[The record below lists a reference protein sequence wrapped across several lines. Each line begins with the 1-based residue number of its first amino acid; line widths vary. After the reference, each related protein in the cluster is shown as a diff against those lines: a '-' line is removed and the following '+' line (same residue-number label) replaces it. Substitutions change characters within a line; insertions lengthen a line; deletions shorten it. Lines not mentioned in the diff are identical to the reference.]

1 MGDADRF
8 MYAVREENRALANR
22 VLELE
27 DLVRRLVSDDHSLHQ
42 RAPEH
47 EVVLEAILNQLGAH
61 EIFAFE
67 EIQALVDEASEPVDP
82 YHYGPEGEFES
93 VGEEGQTRA

>member
-1 MGDADRF
+1 MDDSDRF
-8 MYAVREENRALANR
+8 MYAVREENRAFADR

-42 RAPEH
+42 RAQEH

-67 EIQALVDEASEPVDP
+67 EIHALVEEASEPVDP
-82 YHYGPEGEFES
+82 YHYGPEGDSEL
-93 VGEEGQTRA
+93 VGENVD